1 MKISFSLLLFL
12 SFWARGQFWEQQ
24 ANFPGSPRD
33 DGAQFSIGNLHFCG
47 TGRGS
52 DFACTGDFFVYDSYN
67 NTWNTAAALPI
78 WQERQYA
85 SAFSFE
91 DKGYILGGENCNG
104 YFFKSFWRYAPL
116 SDTWEPMPEFPG
128 SGRAGAQHFFIG
140 SNLYWVGGRN
150 DSGILNE
157 AWCFHFDTQQWEQL
171 SNLPFAGI
179 WRGLSFSFNS
189 FGFIACGRT
198 NDQNQS
204 AWNADTWR
212 YDPTTDQWSNI
223 TTQLN
228 FGTRMYLGSAQ
239 IDSLLF
245 VFGGVDVN
253 DNVLSSLEKINL
265 NTLQIEQLLPFSS
278 SARKGCMSFV
288 GNDFFHLSTGISAND
303 RLNETWRIAYSPE
316 AQILESELFDVA
328 MNLQDAALVIECSP
342 GRIGEELNIRDVQGR
357 IVMLEVIGKTKQV
370 FPVDFLPSGLYFAEL
385 RGSLRQFW
393 R

>member
-1 MKISFSLLLFL
+1 
-12 SFWARGQFWEQQ
+12 
-24 ANFPGSPRD
+24 
-33 DGAQFSIGNLHFCG
+33 
-47 TGRGS
+47 
-52 DFACTGDFFVYDSYN
+52 
-67 NTWNTAAALPI
+67 
-78 WQERQYA
+78 
-85 SAFSFE
+85 
-91 DKGYILGGENCNG
+91 
-104 YFFKSFWRYAPL
+104 
-116 SDTWEPMPEFPG
+116 
-128 SGRAGAQHFFIG
+128 
-140 SNLYWVGGRN
+140 
-150 DSGILNE
+150 
-157 AWCFHFDTQQWEQL
+157 
-171 SNLPFAGI
+171 
-179 WRGLSFSFNS
+179 
-189 FGFIACGRT
+189 
-198 NDQNQS
+198 
-204 AWNADTWR
+204 
-212 YDPTTDQWSNI
+212 
-223 TTQLN
+223 
-228 FGTRMYLGSAQ
+228 MYLGSTQ

-342 GRIGEELNIRDVQGR
+342 GLIGEELNIRDVQGR